1 MIQMTSNFPFRL
13 FSTPL
18 LFEVTVTETTYS
30 APKHSTAV
38 LAGNSRRDFEAQK
51 KNTSRRRNIDPKRY
65 FFSQVSQQ
73 SPRRKSTNT
82 STATANSKNPP
93 TKWGEGVGGREKERR
108 PSVRKTIHCIV
119 CLSRTFLCKST
130 GPRL

>member
-38 LAGNSRRDFEAQK
+38 LAGNSRRYFEAQEK
-51 KNTSRRRNIDPKRY
+51 KTSRGRKLDPKRC
-65 FFSQVSQQ
+65 FFSQVSRQ

-82 STATANSKNPP
+82 SAAAANSKNPP
-93 TKWGEGVGGREKERR
+93 TKRGEGVGGREKERR
-108 PSVRKTIHCIV
+108 PSVHKTIHCIV

>member
-1 MIQMTSNFPFRL
+1 MISSFPFRL

-30 APKHSTAV
+30 TTKHSTAV
-38 LAGNSRRDFEAQK
+38 LAGNSRRDFEAQE
-51 KNTSRRRNIDPKRY
+51 KNTSRGRKIDSKRC
-65 FFSQVSQQ
+65 FFSQVPQQ
-73 SPRRKSTNT
+73 SPTRKSTNT
-82 STATANSKNPP
+82 SAAAPNSKNPP